1 MSRTVALV
9 VNPTA
14 GKGRA
19 ARCVEPVAERLRKGG
34 IDVRQVAGR
43 TAEESLDLAHAAVA
57 DGVDAVVAL
66 GGDGMAHLALQA
78 VAGTA
83 TPLGLIPAGTGNDL
97 AGTLGLPDDPLAA
110 ADVVVG
116 WTVRDVDAVR
126 ADDRW
131 WACVLGAGFD
141 SAVNERANTMS
152 WPRGKRRYDIAI
164 LAELRVFRP
173 LPFVIH
179 LDGVRWETEAMLVA
193 VANARSYGAGMQIA
207 PSAEIDDGLLDITV
221 LGPVGK
227 FEFVR
232 MYPTVYKGTH
242 VRHPAVTTRRA
253 REVTLEAPG
262 VIAYADGER
271 FAPLPLTNTCMPGAL
286 RVLAPSLLTAA
297 AGT

>member
-1 MSRTVALV
+1 MSKSIALV

-19 ARCVEPVAERLRKGG
+19 ARCIEPVAERLRQAHVS
-34 IDVRQVAGR
+34 VRQIAGGS
-43 TAEESLDLAHAAVA
+43 AAESLDLTRAAVEE
-57 DGVDAVVAL
+57 GVDAVVAL

-97 AGTLGLPDDPLAA
+97 AGTLGLPDDPMAA
-110 ADVVVG
+110 ADIVTS
-116 WTVRDVDAVR
+116 WSVREVDAVQ

-141 SAVNERANTMS
+141 SAVNERANTMR

-164 LAELRVFRP
+164 LAELRVFKP

-207 PSAEIDDGLLDITV
+207 PDAVIDDGLLDITV

-253 REVTLEAPG
+253 REVRIEAPG
-262 VIAYADGER
+262 VVSYADGER
-271 FAPLPLTNTCMPGAL
+271 FAELPLTNTCVPGAL
-286 RVLAPSLLTAA
+286 RVLGPVG
-297 AGT
+297 GT

>member
-1 MSRTVALV
+1 M

-19 ARCVEPVAERLRKGG
+19 ARCIDPVAERLRAAGNE
-34 IDVRQVAGR
+34 VRQIAGAS
-43 TAEESLDLAHAAVA
+43 AEESLDLTRAAVA

-97 AGTLGLPDDPLAA
+97 ANTLGLPDDPMRAT
-110 ADVVVG
+110 DVVNG
-116 WTVRDVDAVR
+116 WSIRDVDAVE
-126 ADDRW
+126 ADGRW
-131 WACVLGAGFD
+131 WGCVLGAGFD
-141 SAVNERANTMS
+141 SAVNERANTMK
-152 WPRGKRRYDIAI
+152 WPRGKRRYDLAI
-164 LAELRVFRP
+164 LAELRVFTP

-207 PSAEIDDGLLDITV
+207 PDAVIDDGLLDITV

-253 REVTLEAPG
+253 REVRLEAPG
-262 VIAYADGER
+262 VVAYADGER
-271 FAPLPLTNTCMPGAL
+271 FAPLPLTSTCRPGAL
-286 RVLAPSLLTAA
+286 RVLAPPP
-297 AGT
+297 GT